1 MKVMEKISGLGV
13 ITAIAASL
21 CCITPV
27 LAAFAG
33 ISGLASTFS
42 WLEPA
47 RPYFIGATVLVLG
60 FAWYQKL
67 KPVRDDQID
76 CDCET
81 DVAKPIFWQSKK
93 FLGIVTIVAGLLLA
107 FPSYSYIFFPELD
120 STVVISDPDNV
131 HSVAFSIDGMTCTG
145 CEHHIENAVSK
156 LEGIVTVKAS
166 YQDANTMVEFDQ
178 SRTTLESVVEAINST
193 GYEVKD
199 IKEDEL
205 H

>member
-1 MKVMEKISGLGV
+1 MKVMEKISGLGI

-47 RPYFIGATVLVLG
+47 RPYFISATVLVLG

-67 KPVRDDQID
+67 KKVKDDQID

-81 DVAKPIFWQSKK
+81 DAAKPSFMQSNK
-93 FLGIVTIVAGLLLA
+93 FLGIVTIAAGMLLA
-107 FPSYSYIFFPELD
+107 FPSYSYMFFPEVEN
-120 STVVISDPDNV
+120 TVVISDPENV
-131 HSVAFSIDGMTCTG
+131 YNVEFYIDGMTCTG

-156 LEGIVTVKAS
+156 LEGIMTVTAS
-166 YQDANTMVEFDQ
+166 YQDANAKVAFDKSQ
-178 SRTTLESVVEAINST
+178 TSLESVVEAINST